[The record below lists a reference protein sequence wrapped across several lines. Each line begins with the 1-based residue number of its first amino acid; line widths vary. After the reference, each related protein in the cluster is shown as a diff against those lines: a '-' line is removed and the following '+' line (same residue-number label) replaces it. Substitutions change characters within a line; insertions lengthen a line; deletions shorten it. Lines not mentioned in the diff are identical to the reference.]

1 MQTKQSLRS
10 FTYFF
15 HGPLLL
21 GVFIW
26 TASGSAQVST
36 WKESRVQHFGLFQSL
51 HQSQGLVT
59 DQKGNVWYSSNYT
72 LTRCQ
77 TWTQCTRGSND
88 DAIPQDI
95 KALGGDH
102 IGDIDYANGFIYAP
116 IEDGDGF
123 KRPFVGIYQ
132 SEDLQFVKSIALSSQ
147 WQPDGVPWIAVDAAN
162 QTLVTSQY
170 ERVNSINFYEL
181 SSGRPLRQLSLSTE
195 LNSVQGG
202 KVWKN
207 HLYLTANNANEG
219 FAVYDVD
226 LSSGNVQKLFKING
240 ELSEVE
246 GLALVANSADKSVNE
261 FYILGLTGKKM
272 GRRTVVYQWKREG

>member
-1 MQTKQSLRS
+1 MQKKKSLRR

-15 HGPLLL
+15 HVPLLL
-21 GVFIW
+21 SVCAW

-36 WKESRVQHFGLFQSL
+36 WKETGAQHFSLFQSL
-51 HQSQGLVT
+51 HQSQGVVT

-77 TWTQCTRGSND
+77 TWTQCTRVSND

-123 KRPFVGIYQ
+123 KMPFVGIYQ

-147 WQPDGVPWIAVDAAN
+147 WQPDGVPWIAVDSAN
-162 QTLVTSQY
+162 QALVTSQY
-170 ERVNSINFYEL
+170 ERVKSINFYEL

-195 LNSVQGG
+195 LSSVQGG

-207 HLYLTANNANEG
+207 HLYLTANNTGEG

-226 LSSGNVQKLFKING
+226 LSSGTVQKLFKING

-246 GLALVANSADKSVNE
+246 GLTPVVNAGNNSVDE

-272 GRRTVVYQWKREG
+272 GRRTVLYQWKRAE